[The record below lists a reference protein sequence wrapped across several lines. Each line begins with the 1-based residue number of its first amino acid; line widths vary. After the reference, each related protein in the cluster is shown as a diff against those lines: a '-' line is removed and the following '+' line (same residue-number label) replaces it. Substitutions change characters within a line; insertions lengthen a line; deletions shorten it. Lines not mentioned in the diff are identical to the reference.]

1 MDTGAQ
7 PGVGT
12 PAWYQGVPVYV
23 SVLAKGAGHVVMF
36 SRLSCWAAALLQ
48 RLGGGGL
55 LGKAPVVAKN
65 RDPSR

>member
-1 MDTGAQ
+1 M
-7 PGVGT
+7 
-12 PAWYQGVPVYV
+12 YV